1 MSMLRNEIEIEPE
14 RPSLVRRVLALCVLL
29 VAAVFAIHLIVGLVM
44 AVFWFVLAVT
54 VIVAVGWAV
63 KTLVW

>member
-1 MSMLRNEIEIEPE
+1 MHNQIEIEPE
-14 RPSLVRRVLALCVLL
+14 RPSILRRVLALCVLL

-44 AVFWFVLAVT
+44 AVFWFALAVT
-54 VIVAVGWAV
+54 VLVAVGWAV